1 MSEPGFGRE
10 RRCRRIRQTEGG
22 PAPFIELDENNR
34 APTSNNKARNLL
46 APSSANARAA
56 QQRQG
61 QTPTWRN
68 TCARALQPASSST
81 RASENVQR
89 THGRTSQQT
98 RGGREVAAENEV
110 VTASR
115 AHARRHRNTH
125 THTNAQWDVKTQAPP
140 CPPPIPSFPG
150 TCTQAQQAPT
160 PSRIHWHFQKARRR
174 QRSGAHLLGTMK
186 PDLHKNFKKAS
197 PSVL

>member
-140 CPPPIPSFPG
+140 CPPPRSLLSLGPAPRPSKPPPPPVFTG
-150 TCTQAQQAPT
+150 T
-160 PSRIHWHFQKARRR
+160 SRKLGGA
-174 QRSGAHLLGTMK
+174 SGAGLI
-186 PDLHKNFKKAS
+186 S
-197 PSVL
+197 WEQ

>member
-115 AHARRHRNTH
+115 AHETETH
-125 THTNAQWDVKTQAPP
+125 THTHKRTVGRKNTGSTV
-140 CPPPIPSFPG
+140 PPPIPSFPG